1 MKYAI
6 FGDVHAN
13 YAALKAVLDHINI
26 TYGPAINFFIF
37 AGDAVGQGPHPNEVC
52 TLLRSRRNLIGVKG
66 DNDAAV
72 VSGNRTNLDADATAT
87 IEWTRSG
94 ITKENRHF
102 LDGLQDYAGIQS
114 DNIEILV
121 THGSPD
127 NFKTGEVYQNV
138 SSEDMKRLFDKT
150 GADILL
156 TAHTH
161 IPFVKQ
167 LDNKLIINVGSVGQP
182 RDRDPRACYVFMD
195 TATRQVTFHRVSY
208 NITLTADSIKR
219 AKLPDS
225 FAERIYYGW

>member
-87 IEWTRSG
+87 IE
-94 ITKENRHF
+94 
-102 LDGLQDYAGIQS
+102 
-114 DNIEILV
+114 
-121 THGSPD
+121 
-127 NFKTGEVYQNV
+127 
-138 SSEDMKRLFDKT
+138 
-150 GADILL
+150 
-156 TAHTH
+156 
-161 IPFVKQ
+161 
-167 LDNKLIINVGSVGQP
+167 
-182 RDRDPRACYVFMD
+182 
-195 TATRQVTFHRVSY
+195 
-208 NITLTADSIKR
+208 
-219 AKLPDS
+219 
-225 FAERIYYGW
+225 